1 MRSPPVANPY
11 WRFGLLSLGGALVLA
26 LILSLLIN
34 PILAWL
40 VSVNIAALIL
50 FRYDKSVAGSRRT
63 RVPEAILLLLEA
75 AGGTAGAAI
84 AMWVIRP
91 RHKTQSTG
99 FLGGYLLILF
109 LQLGVILV
117 LYRIV

>member
-1 MRSPPVANPY
+1 MANPY

-26 LILSLLIN
+26 LVLSLLIN

-40 VSVNIAALIL
+40 VSANIATLIL

-91 RHKTQSTG
+91 RHKTQSSG
-99 FLGGYLLILF
+99 FLAGYLLILF
-109 LQLGVILV
+109 LQFGVILA
-117 LYRIV
+117 LYWIV